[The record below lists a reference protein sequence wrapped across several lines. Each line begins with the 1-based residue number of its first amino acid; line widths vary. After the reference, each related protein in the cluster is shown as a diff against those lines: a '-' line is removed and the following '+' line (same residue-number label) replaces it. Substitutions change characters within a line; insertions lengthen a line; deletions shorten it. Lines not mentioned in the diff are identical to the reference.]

1 MPRLLIAASGTG
13 LFLTGVA
20 YDDGGLDDDF
30 YTPGE
35 GLGGVTVTATR
46 TSDQSVFETTT
57 WATGGYTLRLPAG
70 TYTVVAA
77 GGGLPRPVTHA
88 GVSISTRNVKRD
100 FLPVPDQ
107 PPTLTT
113 VATLAGA
120 SRDTPFTIT
129 YDALAAAADE
139 ADPEGGPVHF
149 RIRAVSSG
157 TLLQGGTAVTPGT
170 TLLSPGGSLTW
181 IPAAGATGT
190 LAAFTVDA
198 WDGALASSAE
208 VPVRVQVAAGN
219 GAIYQSGQD
228 VRLFEN
234 TVARRVGD
242 TLTIRLVENMDASK
256 SSSTSTKKGTSVEMS
271 GPTIA
276 GRPVTVNGI
285 EVLSAGV
292 DNASSFD
299 GEGSS
304 RQSNSIF
311 GDITVTVA
319 KRWPNGNLFVRGEK
333 WITINQGR
341 EFVRVSGIVRA
352 VDIEPDNTVP
362 STKIADARITY
373 AGRGAIADANAPG
386 LLSRF
391 FNAPWLPF

>member
-1 MPRLLIAASGTG
+1 MTSALTIRILLLATIAMLLVGCAH
-13 LFLTGVA
+13 A
-20 YDDGGLDDDF
+20 PADY
-30 YTPGE
+30 E
-35 GLGGVTVTATR
+35 ATW
-46 TSDQSVFETTT
+46 EP
-57 WATGGYTLRLPAG
+57 ALPPDP
-70 TYTVVAA
+70 VVAA
-77 GGGLPRPVTHA
+77 RT
-88 GVSISTRNVKRD
+88 
-100 FLPVPDQ
+100 
-107 PPTLTT
+107 
-113 VATLAGA
+113 
-120 SRDTPFTIT
+120 
-129 YDALAAAADE
+129 
-139 ADPEGGPVHF
+139 
-149 RIRAVSSG
+149 
-157 TLLQGGTAVTPGT
+157 
-170 TLLSPGGSLTW
+170 
-181 IPAAGATGT
+181 
-190 LAAFTVDA
+190 
-198 WDGALASSAE
+198 
-208 VPVRVQVAAGN
+208 N
-219 GAIYQSGQD
+219 GAIYQAGRD

-234 TVARRVGD
+234 TVARRIGD
-242 TLTIRLVENMDASK
+242 TLTIRLVENTDASK

-285 EVLSAGV
+285 EVLAAGV

>member
-1 MPRLLIAASGTG
+1 MTSALTIRILLLATIAMLLVGCAH
-13 LFLTGVA
+13 A
-20 YDDGGLDDDF
+20 PADY
-30 YTPGE
+30 E
-35 GLGGVTVTATR
+35 ATW
-46 TSDQSVFETTT
+46 EP
-57 WATGGYTLRLPAG
+57 ALPPDP
-70 TYTVVAA
+70 VVAA
-77 GGGLPRPVTHA
+77 RT
-88 GVSISTRNVKRD
+88 
-100 FLPVPDQ
+100 
-107 PPTLTT
+107 
-113 VATLAGA
+113 
-120 SRDTPFTIT
+120 
-129 YDALAAAADE
+129 
-139 ADPEGGPVHF
+139 
-149 RIRAVSSG
+149 
-157 TLLQGGTAVTPGT
+157 
-170 TLLSPGGSLTW
+170 
-181 IPAAGATGT
+181 
-190 LAAFTVDA
+190 
-198 WDGALASSAE
+198 
-208 VPVRVQVAAGN
+208 N
-219 GAIYQSGQD
+219 GAIYQAGQD

-234 TVARRVGD
+234 TVARRIGD
-242 TLTIRLVENMDASK
+242 TLTIRLVENTDASK

-285 EVLSAGV
+285 EVLAAGV